1 MKNDNQTQQLM
12 IHPLSLQYV
21 EVVRQEIKPNRFNLR
36 LHYNI
41 VPTYNGN
48 YNIVPEKLGK

>member
-1 MKNDNQTQQLM
+1 MKNENQTQQLM

-36 LHYNI
+36 LHYNN
-41 VPTYNGN
+41 VPTYNGD
-48 YNIVPEKLGK
+48 YKIVPDQLGK